1 MRPWKPVMIRL
12 LIVDDHQETR
22 STIISHLAEEGL
34 IQIIGEAETSD
45 QALKMSE
52 QLHPDIVLLDLH
64 LPGLIPSIDLVKR
77 LTALRNVKVIA
88 FASETKAAD
97 VQDVLGA
104 GAAGYVLKNDP
115 PALLRMSLLMVS
127 RGSKNI
133 LSPSLPRNVARLSNQ
148 ERSLLKEVT
157 KRGGIPKAAGRLNL
171 SEGELSGALTELS
184 EKLELQDLEALLKWA
199 KKNGF

>member
-1 MRPWKPVMIRL
+1 MIRL
-12 LIVDDHQETR
+12 LVVDDHQQTR
-22 STIISHLAEEGL
+22 STIISYLAEEGL
-34 IQIIGEAETSD
+34 INVIGEAETSD

-88 FASETKAAD
+88 FASESKAAD
-97 VQDVLGA
+97 VQEVLAA
-104 GAAGYVLKNDP
+104 GASGYVLKNDP

-133 LSPSLPRNVARLSNQ
+133 LSPSLPRNVTRLTSP
-148 ERSLLKEVT
+148 ERTLLKEIT
-157 KRGGIPKAAGRLNL
+157 KRGGISKAAGRLNL
-171 SEGELSGALTELS
+171 PEDELNGTLTELS
-184 EKLELQDLEALLKWA
+184 AKLELGDLESLLRWA